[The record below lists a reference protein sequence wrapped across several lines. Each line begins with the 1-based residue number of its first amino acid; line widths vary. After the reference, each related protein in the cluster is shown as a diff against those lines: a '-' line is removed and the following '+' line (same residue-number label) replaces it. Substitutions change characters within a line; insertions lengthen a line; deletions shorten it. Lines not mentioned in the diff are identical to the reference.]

1 MAKTAGRL
9 VNLYKGTV
17 LAGTLLATGRT
28 KTMTINREP
37 IDVTADDSLA
47 WRELLATIGSRS
59 CDISIEGVVDLA
71 ARTLLTDALAET
83 LDVYTLEYEDGSE
96 LSGTFSIGSYEESGE
111 HTGDLTFSTS
121 LASSGAVVFTAG
133 P

>member
-17 LAGTLLATGRT
+17 LAGTLIATGRT

-37 IDVTADDSLA
+37 IDVSADDSAA

-59 CDISIEGVVDLA
+59 CDIAIEGVVDLA

-83 LDVYTLEYEDGSE
+83 LDVYTLEWEDASE
-96 LSGTFSIGSYEESGE
+96 LTGTFSLGNYEESGE
-111 HTGDLTFSTS
+111 HTGEVTFSTT
-121 LASSGAVVFTAG
+121 LSSTGAVVLS
-133 P
+133 